1 MSFNF
6 ENNLR
11 KTINF
16 SQIHAKEFFKTDM
29 KYLMVPFLTV
39 FSFIFGTLFIILN
52 AFSSNYNSTPAF
64 FQSVILLLIISFI
77 LLFAS
82 DYYLMWLNTS
92 KSYHIEK
99 LYNNQNVTYK
109 NTLDETKPYRLRV
122 FISSIIEFGIT
133 FILTSMID
141 LIFLFIFIL
150 FSSGNI
156 NYLSLFSIISNL
168 QIVPE
173 LIIGILTIPLQL
185 YLPIM
190 LIEKKLGYID
200 GIKRSFNVLTG
211 WVNKLKYLALTFV
224 LGLIIGFIL
233 QMLFLGVFFVSIFGL
248 LFLYIG
254 LVNIGIT
261 LTGYTGWV
269 VLIICIAVILA
280 IFITFSIETL
290 LIVTGCLNG
299 QVYVNLV
306 HPELDQTQSQ
316 LGKQQYYYPNYP
328 PTAPPNYNS
337 ISPPNTSHGSYCTN
351 CGNQLSKNQIYCP
364 NCGQKIS

>member
-6 ENNLR
+6 GNNLR

-16 SQIHAKEFFKTDM
+16 SQIHTREFFKTDM
-29 KYLMVPFLTV
+29 KYLIVPFLTV
-39 FSFIFGTLFIILN
+39 FSFVFGILFIILN
-52 AFSSNYNSTPAF
+52 SFSLNYYSTTTF
-64 FQSVILLLIISFI
+64 FQSVILLLVISFI
-77 LLFAS
+77 LFIAS

-92 KSYHIEK
+92 KSYHIER
-99 LYNNQNVTYK
+99 LYNDPNTTYK

-122 FISSIIEFGIT
+122 FIASIIEFGIT
-133 FILTSMID
+133 FILTLIID
-141 LIFLFIFIL
+141 AIFLFIFIL

-156 NYLSLFSIISNL
+156 NYLSLFSMISNL

-211 WVNKLKYLALTFV
+211 WMNKLQYLALTFV
-224 LGLIIGFIL
+224 MGLIIGFIL
-233 QMLFLGVFFVSIFGL
+233 QILFFGVFFVSIFGL
-248 LFLYIG
+248 IFLYFG
-254 LVNIGIT
+254 LVDLGIT
-261 LTGYTGWV
+261 LTGYTGWL

-280 IFITFSIETL
+280 VFITFSIETL

-299 QVYVNLV
+299 QVYINLV
-306 HPELDQTQSQ
+306 HPELAQGQ
-316 LGKQQYYYPNYP
+316 LTKQQYNYPNYL
-328 PTAPPNYNS
+328 PTTPPNYNTFN
-337 ISPPNTSHGSYCTN
+337 PPNVSHGSYCTN
-351 CGNQLSKNQIYCP
+351 CGNKLSNNQIYCP
-364 NCGQKIS
+364 NCGQKVS